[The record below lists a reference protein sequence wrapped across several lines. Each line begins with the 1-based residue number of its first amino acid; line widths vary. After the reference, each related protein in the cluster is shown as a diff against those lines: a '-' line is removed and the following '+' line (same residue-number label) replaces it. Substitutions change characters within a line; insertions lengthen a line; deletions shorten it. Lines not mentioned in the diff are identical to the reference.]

1 MTHSDWQPKEVAEL
15 CLKAMQFVSRAFF
28 LPTILG
34 LNPGFPSPLHVGLCC
49 HSMYRKSNQWEEK
62 EMEEIKLTLILCPI
76 GLWRLTSILRK
87 AALTL
92 IIFVAKQWLHSH
104 SCRKHACHHLFPD
117 SAFRLLAVV
126 FCTWQYEAFSLACLR
141 ASSGSGLPLPAR
153 LQWETSELPTKASRK
168 AGLVSPPQ
176 D

>member
-1 MTHSDWQPKEVAEL
+1 MTHPDWQPKEVAEL

-49 HSMYRKSNQWEEK
+49 HSMYRKSNRWEEE
-62 EMEEIKLTLILCPI
+62 EMQEIKLTLILCPI
-76 GLWRLTSILRK
+76 G
-87 AALTL
+87 TL
-92 IIFVAKQWLHSH
+92 ETDEHPEKSSSHINFVAKKWLHSH
-104 SCRKHACHHLFPD
+104 SCRKLACHHHFPD
-117 SAFRLLAVV
+117 SSFRLLAVV
-126 FCTWQYEAFSLACLR
+126 FCTWQYEAFSLACLW

-168 AGLVSPPQ
+168 AGLASPPQ
-176 D
+176 H